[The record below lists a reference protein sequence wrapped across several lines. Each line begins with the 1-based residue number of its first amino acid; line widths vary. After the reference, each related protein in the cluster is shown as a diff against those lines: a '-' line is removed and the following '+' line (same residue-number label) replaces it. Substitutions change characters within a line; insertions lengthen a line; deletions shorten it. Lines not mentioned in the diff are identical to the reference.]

1 MEKLEAEAYSHGKRE
16 GQYDPALLNIF
27 LELLQESNELEE
39 KELEPR
45 QVTVEQLRAGDQ
57 LAEDLYTTTDL
68 LVLTRGTTISTESRV
83 KLSQY
88 LDEGQEIDQVWIEN
102 DYHDL
107 FKS

>member
-1 MEKLEAEAYSHGKRE
+1 MEKLEAEAYSHAKRE
-16 GQYDPALLNIF
+16 GQYDPALLNVF

-39 KELEPR
+39 KELEPI

-57 LAEDLYTTTDL
+57 LAEDLCTTTDL

-83 KLSQY
+83 KISQY